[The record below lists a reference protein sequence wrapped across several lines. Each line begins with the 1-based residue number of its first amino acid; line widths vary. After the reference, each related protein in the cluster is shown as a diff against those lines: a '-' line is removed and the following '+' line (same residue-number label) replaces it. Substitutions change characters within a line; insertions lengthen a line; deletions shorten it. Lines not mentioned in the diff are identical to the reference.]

1 MKVAIRKSE
10 NGEVHMSSRMGVL
23 PIRYHNLEK
32 IFGKPHYRH
41 SCEKIKTEW
50 NFTISWIDNGIEVAK
65 SVVTLYDYYDSDR
78 LRGEFHIG
86 GHNGIALEVA
96 YALLDDVNST
106 PDNILTDKVKA
117 KLMEIGKINFPHIW
131 EDCNA

>member
-32 IFGKPHYRH
+32 IFGKPHDRNID
-41 SCEKIKTEW
+41 ETIKTKW
-50 NFTISWIDNGIEVAK
+50 HFTISWIDNGMEVAD

-78 LRGEFHIG
+78 LRGEFYIG

-106 PDNILTDKVKA
+106 PENILTDKVKA
-117 KLMEIGKINFPHIW
+117 MLMEIGKINFPHIW